1 MIHNRG
7 LTSCLPDFIL
17 TEEQRKDMSLEH
29 QLKDLNE
36 KLEMTQAIRH
46 RGKYI
51 EVLFNAVRMNTDQF
65 VLGLVT
71 IDKSFSRLG
80 KTWTVDFNRCIRSC
94 KRFLSRTKCIVLFL
108 QLQNPEFTCSISTYA
123 D

>member
-51 EVLFNAVRMNTDQF
+51 EVLFNAIRMNTDQF

-71 IDKSFSRLG
+71 SQDWG
-80 KTWTVDFNRCIRSC
+80 KPG
-94 KRFLSRTKCIVLFL
+94 L
-108 QLQNPEFTCSISTYA
+108 SISINVYDLA
-123 D
+123 NDSCQELNV